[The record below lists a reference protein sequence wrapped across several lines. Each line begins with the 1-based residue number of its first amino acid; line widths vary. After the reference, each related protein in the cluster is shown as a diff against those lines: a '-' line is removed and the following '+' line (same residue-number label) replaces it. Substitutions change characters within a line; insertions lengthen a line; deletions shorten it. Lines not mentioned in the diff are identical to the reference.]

1 MMAGSLSTLGIG
13 SGGTLSYDIIDQL
26 KEADESAIIA
36 PIDDKIEL
44 NNTKQEKLDE
54 LKKLITD
61 LKDHSV
67 IMTDSKTYES
77 KDSSISGDSISANV
91 TYEAK
96 EQTIE
101 INVSQIAKKDI
112 HQSKGFSS
120 KDSTFTTDT
129 KTLTFTINGKDIDI
143 DVNASTTISD
153 LADLINEKSD
163 GLIEASV
170 LNVGGSD
177 PYTLVYK
184 SANTGTENAIT
195 VSANASDLGF
205 TEIQSATDA
214 TFTYD
219 GIDIT
224 SSSNEI
230 SDLIDGVTL
239 TLKDTG
245 VSTLSITQ
253 NSDKVVEEMKNF
265 VEKYNAI
272 IESVTELTKY
282 DSDTSEAGVF
292 QSTSEIKAIK
302 TELNDILA
310 TTTSSDKTIIDFG
323 FTLNRDGTI
332 ELDEDELKSAL
343 SSDAGA
349 VEEFFKSSDGES
361 GIFDKLY
368 DTLFDIGTSSSGTIK
383 TLSSSLDDEE
393 VALEESKSEAQ
404 AKLDDK
410 YDLMAEQFVSFDI
423 LIGRLTKEFEALD
436 MIIQQEINSKS

>member
-343 SSDAGA
+343 SSDASA